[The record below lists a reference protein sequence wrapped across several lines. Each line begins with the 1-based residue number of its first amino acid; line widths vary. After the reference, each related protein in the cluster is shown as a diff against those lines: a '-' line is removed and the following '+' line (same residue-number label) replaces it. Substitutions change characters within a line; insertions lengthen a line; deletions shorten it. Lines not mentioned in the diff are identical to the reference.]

1 MLYIMYSP
9 NFNLDVNGWGFSGL
23 QRGCTGPPWRSLL
36 ANFMGA
42 AYISPFELFLLN
54 LFSDCFSHF
63 FFFRVHSLYYILWFM
78 SSRFCL
84 TRKKTPLI
92 FLPIFLHA
100 HCFLSVCTNQRI
112 QMYWVCPNTLHDCR
126 KYDRVDVAFKQL
138 NMYLHIPTWLK
149 KLIGVLSSPVV
160 LSFTLFVLHTY
171 TVGLYTRNYLIY
183 QDPPYFQC

>member
-1 MLYIMYSP
+1 MVGALAVYSEGALAP
-9 NFNLDVNGWGFSGL
+9 HGEVCSQTSWVQHIFHPLNCFFWIYFLIALVTSFFSG
-23 QRGCTGPPWRSLL
+23 CTHCT
-36 ANFMGA
+36 
-42 AYISPFELFLLN
+42 I
-54 LFSDCFSHF
+54 F
-63 FFFRVHSLYYILWFM
+63 FDLWVLDFAWQEKKPHWY
-78 SSRFCL
+78 FCL
-84 TRKKTPLI
+84 FFCMHIAFCRYVLTKEYKCTECALTT
-92 FLPIFLHA
+92 LHA
-100 HCFLSVCTNQRI
+100 
-112 QMYWVCPNTLHDCR
+112 CR